1 MGFLNDDHLPLI
13 APLRNSLHMQEVGG
27 VSVPGC
33 IILMNEALL
42 QMPGWG
48 QGLLINADQVPTAI
62 NSRFFHLQEDLM
74 CSFELWLKFE
84 FIE

>member
-13 APLRNSLHMQEVGG
+13 APLRNGKVGG

-74 CSFELWLKFE
+74 CSFELWLKFDL
-84 FIE
+84 IE